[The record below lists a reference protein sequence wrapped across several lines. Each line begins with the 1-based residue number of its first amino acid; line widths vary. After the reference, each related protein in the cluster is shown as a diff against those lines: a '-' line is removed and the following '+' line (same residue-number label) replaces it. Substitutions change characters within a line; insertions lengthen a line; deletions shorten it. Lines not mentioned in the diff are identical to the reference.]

1 MQIHRTALW
10 GVLAAMALAG
20 CSRPRAHAPAPLA
33 EVPASRPTVVV
44 VEGDA
49 LVVDGRHLRLANA
62 YAPRTAPHAHC
73 WAEALAAR
81 QARQAVRGLVAEA
94 RDIQVTPTGGVDEYN
109 RDFARIS
116 LDGLD
121 LGQTLRD
128 RGMAAVPK
136 AQPFDWCA
144 PLSIDIPNG
153 PPIAVLAD
161 LGG

>member
-10 GVLAAMALAG
+10 GALALVALVG
-20 CSRPRAHAPAPLA
+20 CSRARTAQPLSQVSVPRPA
-33 EVPASRPTVVV
+33 VVV

-49 LVVDGRHLRLANA
+49 MVVDGQHIRLSNA

-81 QARQAVRGLVAEA
+81 QAREALRGLIAEA
-94 RDIQVTPTGGVDEYN
+94 REIKVTATGGVDEYN
-109 RDFARIS
+109 RAFSRVS

-121 LGQTLRD
+121 LGQTLHD
-128 RGMAAVPK
+128 RGLAAVPS

-144 PLSIDIPNG
+144 PVSTDIEHG
-153 PPIAVLAD
+153 PPISVLAD
-161 LGG
+161 LAG